1 MSRRDTIIISVLIN
15 AGLLSILFATA
26 WTNDTEDYA
35 VKKEVLSE
43 SAELKKDLSKDLVEA
58 VVQKEVVVQAPPL
71 PDPEEINTVSITE
84 KDFVEITVKR
94 GDYLG
99 KIAAANGTSVEEIV
113 RANALLST
121 QLKIGQKLRVP
132 VGEITVEK
140 EGKSGSQAVA
150 IEEEKYHIVERG
162 DSPWSIANRYK
173 VELADLLRLNDLNED
188 SARNLRK
195 GQKIRIRA

>member
-43 SAELKKDLSKDLVEA
+43 SAELKKDLVEA
-58 VVQKEVVVQAPPL
+58 VVPKEVVVQAPPL
-71 PDPEEINTVSITE
+71 PDPEEINTVSIPE

-132 VGEITVEK
+132 VGEITVKK